1 MMTQAFY
8 TGISGLKVYSNG
20 IDVISDNLANIS
32 TTGFRAYDAQYS
44 SLFEST
50 LSSASSNLLQSNT
63 VGVGVQ
69 MQTTAMS
76 LEQGTISL
84 SDKSTDL
91 AIMGDGWFGIE
102 KKDGKPLFTRAGD
115 FVFDANNDLVTNDGY
130 YVLGTMGKN
139 ISADN
144 ILTKSLVEVPLGD
157 ITQQSKLRFP
167 KTLTFPPQP
176 TKQAKFMA
184 NLGVG
189 KEGHEVITVGASV
202 IDAQNSRNELK
213 LTFTRSAIQTPPGTQ
228 WDVVAT
234 VKSLDGETIYD
245 TKNGKVA
252 FDEGGAL
259 ISSTLSS
266 INNNGTNIAIDLG
279 KGYDGIVSI
288 DIPVVSGSSTADG
301 IKGGELQ
308 GYSINQNG
316 EVIATFTNG
325 MQSSVGKIA
334 VYHFQNDQGLER
346 ISGTRFAQSSNSGK
360 AIFYKDANGK
370 NILGTEI
377 ANFRLEGSNV
387 EMSEGL
393 TELIIL
399 QRAYDANSKSVTTAD
414 QMIQKALSMDA
425 R

>member
-20 IDVISDNLANIS
+20 IDVVSDNLANIS
-32 TTGFRAYDAQYS
+32 TTGFRAYNAEYS

-50 LSSASSNLLQSNT
+50 LSSASSNLLASNT
-63 VGVGVQ
+63 IGVGVQ
-69 MQTTAMS
+69 MQTTSMS
-76 LEQGTISL
+76 LEQGTLSL
-84 SDKSTDL
+84 SDSSTDL
-91 AIMGDGWFGIE
+91 AILGDGWFGIQ
-102 KKDGKPLFTRAGD
+102 KDATPLYTRAGD

-130 YVLGTMGKN
+130 YVLGTMGGN

-144 ILTKSLVEVPLGD
+144 VLNKTLTEVPLGD
-157 ITQQSKLRFP
+157 VKTQTKLRFP
-167 KTLTFPPQP
+167 KTLTFPPKP
-176 TKQAKFMA
+176 TTQAKFMA

-189 KEGHEVITVGASV
+189 KEGNEVITVGASV
-202 IDAQNSRNELK
+202 IDAKNERNNLK
-213 LTFTRSAIQTPPGTQ
+213 LTFTRAEKQTSPGTQ

-234 VKSLDGETIYD
+234 VKSLDGKTLYD
-245 TKNGKVA
+245 TKKGKVA
-252 FDEGGAL
+252 FDDGGAL
-259 ISSTLSS
+259 VSSTLTS
-266 INNNGTNIAIDLG
+266 INNNGTNVAIDLG

-301 IKGGELQ
+301 VKGGELK

-334 VYHFQNDQGLER
+334 VYHFQNDQGLNR

-360 AIFYKDANGK
+360 AIFYQDASGK
-370 NILGTEI
+370 NILGTKI
-377 ANFRLEGSNV
+377 SNFRLEGSNV

-399 QRAYDANSKSVTTAD
+399 QRSYDANSKSVTTAD